1 MATKSLKSLKLKRKC
16 RSEMEEN
23 LIHDDNMNAAKA
35 IANGLRDMR
44 SKYQCNSTS
53 HHCLGKCSYFLT
65 SQSIVFLDQE
75 EVSIFSNG
83 NPLDVLVRILF
94 AESQHNV
101 RKELRKA
108 MKCLQLPKHASNSHL
123 CWLNDEVVAQSYG
136 QHLATYITLTLP
148 QVVNAYCTLVARSR
162 NLEKII
168 TGYSLC

>member
-1 MATKSLKSLKLKRKC
+1 MATKSLKSLKLKRTKC

-23 LIHDDNMNAAKA
+23 LFNDDNMNAARA

-53 HHCLGKCSYFLT
+53 HHCSGKCFL
-65 SQSIVFLDQE
+65 LDQE

-83 NPLDVLVRILF
+83 NPSDVLVRILF

-101 RKELRKA
+101 RKESPLTRKA

-162 NLEKII
+162 ILEKV
-168 TGYSLC
+168 